1 MGGFLLGCFCFFI
14 PENLC
19 TLSNKKLSVINGIKF
34 FASLD
39 ILGVPRPEN
48 EKDFANFDIFDDP
61 STPYSTFNF
70 KYSHEAF
77 ERLSKLTEFNTLSN
91 IEAIKKALLHLY
103 DCRDSSKVLLDI
115 YLTSVCFS
123 G

>member
-1 MGGFLLGCFCFFI
+1 MI
-14 PENLC
+14 
-19 TLSNKKLSVINGIKF
+19 
-34 FASLD
+34 D

-91 IEAIKKALLHLY
+91 IEAIKKAMIETIAKKRFFTYYRSITNRFCNFPVSILLFFLFLINCY
-103 DCRDSSKVLLDI
+103 TCTTVATARKS
-115 YLTSVCFS
+115 C
-123 G
+123 